1 MSGIVADGPET
12 QAERRPHDP
21 PHEERG
27 QDQDREGEVVVGPD
41 QVVGL
46 REPRPLAA
54 EQIGAQ
60 QAHAL
65 VAAGQPVELEKER
78 VEDHAEGEGQHPEV
92 DLDVAHAEG
101 AHRRRHHRGGERGRG
116 QDQLHVPHAQVRRQH
131 RAGVG
136 ADADEE
142 RVPEGDEPG
151 GAEEQVQPQQHH
163 PVGHEGQH
171 ERDVSRPAPPDGR
184 IRMAIPTSARTIGVL
199 MRRRLRRAPAGAR

>member
-1 MSGIVADGPET
+1 MRGLSRMVRRHRPNG
-12 QAERRPHDP
+12 RPHDP

-27 QDQDREGEVVVGPD
+27 QHQDREREVVVGPD

-60 QAHAL
+60 HAHAL
-65 VAAGQPVELEKER
+65 VAAGQSVELEEER
-78 VEDHAEGEGQHPEV
+78 IEDHAEGEGQHPEV

-101 AHRRRHHRGGERGRG
+101 AHRRGHDGGGERARG
-116 QDQLHVPHAQVRRQH
+116 QDQLHVPDAQMGRQH

-142 RVPEGDEPG
+142 RVAEGHEPG
-151 GAEEQVQPQQHH
+151 GAEEQVQPQQDD
-163 PVGHEGQH
+163 PVRHERQHEGDVVGRRHQR
-171 ERDVSRPAPPDGR
+171 RDQRWQSRPAR
-184 IRMAIPTSARTIGVL
+184 ARWASSC
-199 MRRRLRRAPAGAR
+199 RRRPRRAPAGAR